1 MIDAVHLLT
10 EAEKLTE
17 WWSPRVVGRVGDQY
31 VKVAKVRGE
40 FVWHDHADEDEL
52 FLILK
57 GRLRIELEDGAVE
70 LEAGSFCV
78 VPRATQHRPIA
89 DAPCFL
95 ALIEPISTRHTG
107 SVEVSMTRSHDE
119 QTGWSGTG

>member
-17 WWSPRVVGRVGDQY
+17 WWSPRVVGRVNDQY
-31 VKVAKVRGE
+31 VKVAKVQGA

-57 GRLRIELEDGAVE
+57 GRLRIELEDGEVE
-70 LEAGSFCV
+70 LSPGSFCV
-78 VPRATQHRPIA
+78 IPRGVRHNPVA

-95 ALIEPISTRHTG
+95 ALIEPVSTRHTG
-107 SVEVSMTRSHDE
+107 DVETPMTRSINE
-119 QTGWSGTG
+119 QLGG